1 MNIRLSEKHGVNPS
15 VSMCW
20 YCLEESTGLI
30 LAGRIKDD
38 AEMPREGVYDMEPC
52 DKCKGYMER
61 GIILIGV
68 KDDAEM
74 EKVALARQGW
84 IQQYDHLP
92 HARKPAPG
100 YFIPNPHRSGGWWV
114 VREDFVRRVFDNVAE
129 STCKHRFA
137 FISQD
142 AADKIGLPDEET
154 WSASGKSEEEKDT
167 DE

>member
-1 MNIRLSEKHGVNPS
+1 MGIRLSEEHGVNPS
-15 VSMCW
+15 VCKCW

-38 AEMPREGVYDMEPC
+38 AEMPMSGVYDMEPC
-52 DKCKGYMER
+52 DKCKGFMER

-74 EKVALARQGW
+74 EKVELARQGW

-92 HARKPAPG
+92 DRKKPVPG
-100 YFIPNPHRSGGWWV
+100 YFIPNPHRSGGWWLV
-114 VREDFVRRVFDNVAE
+114 SEDFVRRVFDDVAE
-129 STCKHRFA
+129 SVCEHRFA

-142 AADKIGLPDEET
+142 AADKIGLPVEET
-154 WSASGKSEEEKDT
+154 SGTSKEEDGS
-167 DE
+167 